1 MIQGKKESFEN
12 INICF
17 PSQRLKY
24 RSFQLGSMKIPQMNV
39 PPSTAFILSH
49 KSGYDVSLFS
59 LNFRNMLIYFFIS
72 SLTKLSLSRELFNFH
87 MYVGFLLMLLLLK
100 SSPRPW
106 WFDRMHGII
115 SILYWLRVVL
125 WAIIWSILEKVP
137 YGDENKVY
145 PFVLV

>member
-1 MIQGKKESFEN
+1 VIQGKKESFEN

-106 WFDRMHGII
+106 
-115 SILYWLRVVL
+115 
-125 WAIIWSILEKVP
+125 
-137 YGDENKVY
+137 
-145 PFVLV
+145 